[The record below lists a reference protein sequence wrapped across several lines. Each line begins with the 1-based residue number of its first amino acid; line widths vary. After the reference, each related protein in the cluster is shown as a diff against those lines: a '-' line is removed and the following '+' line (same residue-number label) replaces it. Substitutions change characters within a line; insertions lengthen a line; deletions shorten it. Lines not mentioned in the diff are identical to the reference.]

1 MMGKNYIVLTT
12 EILHYRACN
21 EIKACETS
29 IGYQSLFMSHS
40 YDFKTVFNRSGHKF
54 DQGRKCH
61 IMYAIS
67 YLPYNKEDNKYI
79 LNT

>member
-12 EILHYRACN
+12 EILYYRVCN

-29 IGYQSLFMSHS
+29 IGYQSLFMSHIS
-40 YDFKTVFNRSGHKF
+40 DLGINLNREENVT
-54 DQGRKCH
+54 
-61 IMYAIS
+61 MYAIS